1 MLPLVLL
8 TSALFQ
14 PSWDGQ
20 SCGPVGPTNPVPDSF
35 AHHEWRTIPSD
46 ANRIYLFKDGRQ
58 IGGYD
63 YAEDYYREY
72 DSVTDTWGPPG
83 KPPVEPPALTVQNFG
98 VRSDLL
104 PRLGQ
109 GEECYRV
116 NGRRVDSRTA
126 FQTLAQ
132 GGTLAD
138 DSGKLRLTVVGS
150 ESACR
155 QVAQD
160 LDQSPALAGFKDNL
174 LIQCYRP
181 DDWAIE
187 PFKLKDL
194 PATEFYLCIQRPPA
208 LDGRGEALHA
218 QTSYRG
224 PEALAVALQEA
235 LRKADPKYQ
244 PDKTPDLTKPPA
256 APATPFGL
264 PSRPVLAGGVLL
276 AVLLMALVWKKFR

>member
-1 MLPLVLL
+1 
-8 TSALFQ
+8 
-14 PSWDGQ
+14 
-20 SCGPVGPTNPVPDSF
+20 
-35 AHHEWRTIPSD
+35 
-46 ANRIYLFKDGRQ
+46 
-58 IGGYD
+58 
-63 YAEDYYREY
+63 
-72 DSVTDTWGPPG
+72 
-83 KPPVEPPALTVQNFG
+83 VQNFG

-126 FQTLAQ
+126 YQTLAQ

-155 QVAQD
+155 QVAQE
-160 LDQSPALAGFKDNL
+160 LDQSPALAGFKDKL

-256 APATPFGL
+256 APATPLGL
-264 PSRPVLAGGVLL
+264 PSRPVLAGGALL
-276 AVLLMALVWKKFR
+276 AVLLMALVWKKIS